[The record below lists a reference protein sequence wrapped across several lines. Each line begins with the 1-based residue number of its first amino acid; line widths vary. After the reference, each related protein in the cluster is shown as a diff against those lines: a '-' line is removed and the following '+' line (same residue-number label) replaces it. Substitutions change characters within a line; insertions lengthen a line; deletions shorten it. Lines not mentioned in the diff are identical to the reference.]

1 MEGLDLLNGDSYKLV
16 INKILSMVERGIL
29 KPDGKIYSE
38 NQLARILKISRSQ
51 VREVYSA
58 LNILG
63 ILHGEQGKGT
73 FLCSNLSQENIQILY
88 LMTLMEDSSLEDVVE
103 IRRVLE
109 IGALKLAIKNCT
121 EKDLR
126 ILREYAQVTVKSKNY
141 IELSE
146 ADEKFHY
153 TILDLTNNSLLKYNY
168 RIVRS
173 YIYRLTINHWRYIVE
188 NDQVNRKNEFSDQHM
203 NIVDA
208 IEDKDVDRACNLM
221 DEHLKNLMVNII
233 DNNINLKVK

>member
-1 MEGLDLLNGDSYKLV
+1 MLNGDSYKLV

-126 ILREYAQVTVKSKNY
+126 ILREYAQVTVQSKNY

>member
-1 MEGLDLLNGDSYKLV
+1 MLNGDSYKLV